1 MLFIR
6 ELLFLLLLKNLMNN
20 PYSSRSIDPSLVTKV
35 RTNSESKVSAIVY
48 HDKRIPSCHIEK
60 CICRFPEV
68 KIKHHLPL
76 INAVAVEMPASFI
89 KKIALLDEVK
99 YLSDDAKVF
108 IHMDNARE
116 TIKETRLI
124 NSKYTGKSV
133 GIAII
138 DTGVASHPDLVKP
151 NNRIIAFKDF
161 VNNKR
166 YPYDDNGHGTHVAG
180 CIAGN
185 GYSSQG
191 KYAGVAPE
199 ASIIAVKVLD
209 QDGSGDTSNVL
220 AAIQWV
226 VDNKSKYNIKILN
239 LSLGNQANS
248 SYSPL
253 DKAAIAAWER
263 GITVIA
269 AAGNEGPKKYTISS
283 PGICPD
289 IITVGALDDRNTPST
304 RDDIIANF
312 SSRGPTKRGAVKPDI
327 VAPGVDIISLA
338 VPGQNDSELYKSL
351 SGTSMAAP
359 VVSGCAALIHQ
370 MYPRYT
376 NNQVKELLMSSA
388 DDLGFPPY
396 AQGKGLINLEKI
408 FGRLQGGEEN

>member
-1 MLFIR
+1 MLFVR
-6 ELLFLLLLKNLMNN
+6 ELLFLLLLKSLVNS
-20 PYSSRSIDPSLVTKV
+20 PYSSRTIDPSLITKV
-35 RTNSESKVSAIVY
+35 RTSSEGRVSAIVY
-48 HDKRIPSCHIEK
+48 HDKRLPSCHVEE

-89 KKIALLDEVK
+89 KKIALLDEVN

-108 IHMDNARE
+108 IHMDNARK
-116 TIKETRLI
+116 TIKETSLI
-124 NSKYTGKSV
+124 NSKYTGKSIS
-133 GIAII
+133 IAII
-138 DTGVASHPDLVKP
+138 DTGVAAHPDLVKP

-166 YPYDDNGHGTHVAG
+166 YAYDDNGHGTHVAG

-191 KYAGVAPE
+191 KYAGIAPE
-199 ASIIAVKVLD
+199 ANIIAVKALD
-209 QDGSGDTSNVL
+209 QDGGGDTSNVL

-226 VDNKSKYNIKILN
+226 VDNRSKYNIKILN
-239 LSLGNQANS
+239 LSLGTEATS

-253 DKAAIAAWER
+253 DKAAMAAWEN
-263 GITVIA
+263 GITVVS

-304 RDDIIANF
+304 RDDTIAKF
-312 SSRGPTKRGAVKPDI
+312 SSRGPTKRGAPKPDI
-327 VAPGVDIISLA
+327 IAPGVDIISLA
-338 VPGQNDSELYKSL
+338 VPGQDNGELYKSL
-351 SGTSMAAP
+351 SGTSMATP
-359 VVSGCAALIHQ
+359 VVAGCSALIHQ

-376 NNQVKELLMSSA
+376 NNQVKELLMSST
-388 DDLGFPPY
+388 DDLGFPSY
-396 AQGKGLINLEKI
+396 AQGKGLVNLEKI
-408 FGRLQGGEEN
+408 FNELQGG